1 MYKQKYCV
9 DGNTCRLFAKPLKNT
24 AVDDG
29 QLIRLFEYFGSN
41 IIEYLTSN
49 VGHIT
54 SGCALKNSKYLD
66 TVSTPESIYI
76 DGLFYTDMN
85 SKMAENYKE
94 QSIFFNGFNEE
105 TPLAKFEWI
114 KFISVFYGKE
124 KEASDIFEAVAFQY
138 ICNKNLVLNN
148 NLFARLRVAWLT
160 SQAPNNEKWVTDDY
174 EYVKNLLA
182 DIGVTITHEK
192 EISSYKDVKKVLN
205 QSHFLVDISSSSS
218 GDYTINDFYDQYRYD
233 ADDKLLLL
241 QEQNIIRNDATQT
254 EEGIRVWENDYVAFP
269 HLVLLDLIYWFH
281 PKLFFENDYNANI
294 VKKLYGGISL
304 NDDIPSLNTDNDI
317 PNVENNS
324 TTTTNATD
332 VNNIQENA
340 NLRKRAHT
348 THSVSSYWF
357 RNIPRDTNI
366 KKEPNDRCPSLLSEY
381 VTNNICLS
389 DSSFSGDYDEYAKF
403 DNVMTQFKKYALIYY
418 PIIGIVVIASVIL
431 GFIFL
436 RYYKRRQLDKKGFSD
451 NQKVVN
457 DNAGFVEF

>member
-1 MYKQKYCV
+1 MKILFFTIFVIIQAFLAKALDTDLQFKYANTIIYEQPEENGEIQILKYKLENVYYIVYDEKFSNSSIYKLGLDMYKQKYCV

-160 SQAPNNEKWVTDDY
+160 SQAPNN
-174 EYVKNLLA
+174 
-182 DIGVTITHEK
+182 
-192 EISSYKDVKKVLN
+192 
-205 QSHFLVDISSSSS
+205 
-218 GDYTINDFYDQYRYD
+218 
-233 ADDKLLLL
+233 
-241 QEQNIIRNDATQT
+241 
-254 EEGIRVWENDYVAFP
+254 
-269 HLVLLDLIYWFH
+269 
-281 PKLFFENDYNANI
+281 
-294 VKKLYGGISL
+294 
-304 NDDIPSLNTDNDI
+304 
-317 PNVENNS
+317 
-324 TTTTNATD
+324 
-332 VNNIQENA
+332 
-340 NLRKRAHT
+340 
-348 THSVSSYWF
+348 
-357 RNIPRDTNI
+357 
-366 KKEPNDRCPSLLSEY
+366 
-381 VTNNICLS
+381 
-389 DSSFSGDYDEYAKF
+389 
-403 DNVMTQFKKYALIYY
+403 
-418 PIIGIVVIASVIL
+418 
-431 GFIFL
+431 
-436 RYYKRRQLDKKGFSD
+436 
-451 NQKVVN
+451 
-457 DNAGFVEF
+457 